1 MDLVKEWLPSSEP
14 PVREIMAVDGSLSM
28 FKIYE
33 RTFNITRETKGFRLV
48 NFTSGRIALDWLD
61 QNPERKPS
69 AILLDRHLEGFSGMD
84 MLKRLKSEDRWK
96 AIPVIMV
103 SFQGEEAHVVEAIKG
118 GASDFMVKPL
128 QSGVLASKLL
138 RVLAARE
145 AAVKRNPGSAVLQS
159 LPSAVLKALAEGAV

>member
-1 MDLVKEWLPSSEP
+1 MEMVKEWLPSAEP
-14 PVREIMAVDGSLSM
+14 PVQEIMAVDGSLSM
-28 FKIYE
+28 FKVYE
-33 RTFNITRETKGFRLV
+33 RTFNIGRDTKRFRLV
-48 NFTSGRIALDWLD
+48 NFTSGRIALDWMD
-61 QNPERKPS
+61 QNPERTPS

-84 MLKRLKSEDRWK
+84 TLKRLKADDRWK

-128 QSGVLASKLL
+128 QSGVLTSKLL

-145 AAVKRNPGSAVLQS
+145 AAVKRNPGSAVLHR
-159 LPSAVLKALAEGAV
+159 LPSAVQKALAEGAP